1 MDAAMLE
8 SGRQYDDWKYAGEE
22 RPDGRRPLSSG
33 FDPSVGGG
41 MSAFTFLCVVVAL
54 TGVGLVMMYSASY
67 DEALSHGLP
76 HHYYFLRQAMFIVLA
91 AICSVIIRFMPM
103 KWIRKCSPLLLA
115 VCLLLM
121 LMTLYTPFGQ
131 TRMGARRWLS
141 IGPLPSFQPSEL
153 VKLSLI
159 LFLASWFSSEKHEQ
173 AKLRRFF
180 VPALVVLLF
189 AALILLQR
197 DYSTTIVYL
206 CVCLSLFVVGGIS
219 FGWMSL
225 FIAFLAVPA
234 VFVLFLAPYR
244 VKRLAAFFFSDMDTA
259 GINWQVTN
267 ARKAI
272 AAGGWTGVGLGNGVY
287 KLGLIP
293 EVQSDF
299 IFASIAEETGFF
311 GILLIFILF
320 FLFALLGYRTWLR
333 MMDRDRFLAYTAF
346 GITTM
351 IIGQALVN
359 VAVVTG
365 VLPPTGIPLPFFSQG
380 GTNLFVVLCECAL
393 LYRIMLIAGGRL
405 EPDRLLRGRRKKV
418 RKVEAEP
425 AAVNVSREVDEFY
438 FPEGS
443 SRHDG

>member
-1 MDAAMLE
+1 MLE

>member
-1 MDAAMLE
+1 MLE
-8 SGRQYDDWKYAGEE
+8 TGRQYDDWKYAGEE
-22 RPDGRRPLSSG
+22 RPDGRRPSSG
-33 FDPSVGGG
+33 DFDPAVGGG
-41 MSAFTFLCVVVAL
+41 MSAFTFLCVVVTL

-67 DEALSHGLP
+67 NEALSHGLP
-76 HHYYFLRQAMFIVLA
+76 HHYYFLRQAMFIGLA
-91 AICSVIIRFMPM
+91 LACSVIIRFMPM
-103 KWIRKCSPLLLA
+103 KWIRKSSPLLLGI
-115 VCLLLM
+115 CLLLM

-153 VKLSLI
+153 VKISLI

-173 AKLRRFF
+173 AKLKRFA
-180 VPALVVLLF
+180 VPALLVLLF

-206 CVCLSLFVVGGIS
+206 CVCLALFIVGGVS
-219 FGWMSL
+219 FGWMAL
-225 FIAFLAVPA
+225 FVAFLAVPA
-234 VFVLFLAPYR
+234 VLALFLAPYR

-267 ARKAI
+267 ARRAI
-272 AAGGWTGVGLGNGVY
+272 AAGGWTGVGLGNGTY
-287 KLGLIP
+287 KLGSIP

-365 VLPPTGIPLPFFSQG
+365 LLPPTGIPLPFFSQG

-405 EPDRLLRGRRKKV
+405 EPDKPV
-418 RKVEAEP
+418 RKRKRKPAGTGGNGTPAGTPVE
-425 AAVNVSREVDEFY
+425 NGEFY
-438 FPEGS
+438 FPEGA
-443 SRHDG
+443 SRNDE

>member
-405 EPDRLLRGRRKKV
+405 EPDRLLRGRRKNV

>member
-1 MDAAMLE
+1 MLE

-76 HHYYFLRQAMFIVLA
+76 HHYYFLRQAMFIVFA

>member
-1 MDAAMLE
+1 MLE
-8 SGRQYDDWKYAGEE
+8 NGRQYDDWKYSGEE
-22 RPDGRRPLSSG
+22 RPDGRRPSSSS

-41 MSAFTFLCVVVAL
+41 MSAFTFLCIVVAL

-67 DEALSHGLP
+67 NEALSHGLP
-76 HHYYFLRQAMFIVLA
+76 HHYYFLRQAMFIGLGLV
-91 AICSVIIRFMPM
+91 CSVVIRFMPM
-103 KWIRKCSPLLLA
+103 KWVRKCSPLLLA

-159 LFLASWFSSEKHEQ
+159 LFLASWFSSEKIEQ
-173 AKLRRFF
+173 AKLKRFV
-180 VPALVVLLF
+180 VPALLVLLF

-206 CVCLSLFVVGGIS
+206 CVCLSLFIVGGVS
-219 FGWMSL
+219 FGWMAL

-234 VFVLFLAPYR
+234 VFVMFLAPYR

-259 GINWQVTN
+259 GINWQVSN
-267 ARKAI
+267 AKKAI
-272 AAGGWTGVGLGNGVY
+272 AAGGWTGAGLGNGVY

-320 FLFALLGYRTWLR
+320 FLFALLGYRTWQR

-405 EPDRLLRGRRKKV
+405 EPDKLVREKKPKERKKT
-418 RKVEAEP
+418 VERTASGTAGE
-425 AAVNVSREVDEFY
+425 SDEFY
-438 FPEGS
+438 FPEGP
-443 SRHDG
+443 SRHGE